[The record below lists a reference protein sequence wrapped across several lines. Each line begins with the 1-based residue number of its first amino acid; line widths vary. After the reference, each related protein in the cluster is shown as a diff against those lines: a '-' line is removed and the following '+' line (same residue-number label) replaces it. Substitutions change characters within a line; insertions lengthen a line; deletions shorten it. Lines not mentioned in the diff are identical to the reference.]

1 MTTKLTILVEEE
13 TIKRAKKYSAQ
24 TGQSLSKIIENY
36 LDSVTLKQESNATR
50 FSPRIKR
57 LMGSVKLPKDFNHK
71 KAVEEAV
78 KEKFKQ

>member
-36 LDSVTLKQESNATR
+36 LDSVTQPQQSKAKK

-57 LMGSVKLPKDFNHK
+57 LMGSVKLPGDGDYK

-78 KEKFKQ
+78 KEKFK

>member
-13 TIKRAKKYSAQ
+13 TIIRAKKYSAQ

-36 LDSVTLKQESNATR
+36 LDSVTQPQESKTKI

-57 LMGSVKLPKDFNHK
+57 LMGSIKLPKDSNYK
-71 KAVEEAV
+71 KAVEDAV
-78 KEKFKQ
+78 KEKFK

>member
-13 TIKRAKKYSAQ
+13 TIKKAKKYSAQ
-24 TGQSLSKIIENY
+24 TGQSLSKLIENY
-36 LDSVTLKQESNATR
+36 LDSVTRNQDIKKQK

-57 LMGSVKLPKDFNHK
+57 LMGSVKLPKDFNYK

-78 KEKFKQ
+78 KEKFQ

>member
-13 TIKRAKKYSAQ
+13 TIKKAKKYSAQ
-24 TGQSLSKIIENY
+24 TGQSLSKLIENY
-36 LDSVTLKQESNATR
+36 LDSVTRNQDIKKQK

-57 LMGSVKLPKDFNHK
+57 LMGSVKLPKDFNYK

-78 KEKFKQ
+78 KDKFK

>member
-13 TIKRAKKYSAQ
+13 TIKKAKKYSAQ
-24 TGQSLSKIIENY
+24 TGQSLSKLIENY
-36 LDSVTLKQESNATR
+36 LDSVTRNQDIKKQK

-57 LMGSVKLPKDFNHK
+57 LMGSVKLPKDFNYK

-78 KEKFKQ
+78 KEKFK

>member
-36 LDSVTLKQESNATR
+36 LNSVIQPQQSKTKQ
-50 FSPRIKR
+50 FSPRIRR
-57 LMGSVKLPKDFNHK
+57 LMGSVKLPKDLDHK
-71 KAVEEAV
+71 KTVEEAV
-78 KEKFKQ
+78 KEKFK

>member
-1 MTTKLTILVEEE
+1 MTTKFTILVEEE

-36 LDSVTLKQESNATR
+36 LDSVTLPQQSKTKK

-57 LMGSVKLPKDFNHK
+57 LMGSVKLPKDFDYK
-71 KAVEEAV
+71 KIVEETV
-78 KEKFKQ
+78 KEKFK

>member
-24 TGQSLSKIIENY
+24 TGQSLSKLIENY
-36 LDSVTLKQESNATR
+36 LDLVTRHQEKNEK

-57 LMGSVKLPKDFNHK
+57 LMGSVKLPKDFNYK
-71 KAVEEAV
+71 KAVEAAV
-78 KEKFKQ
+78 KEKFK

>member
-13 TIKRAKKYSAQ
+13 TIKKAKKYSAQ
-24 TGQSLSKIIENY
+24 TGQSLSKLIENY
-36 LDSVTLKQESNATR
+36 LDTVTRNQDMKKQK

-57 LMGSVKLPKDFNHK
+57 LMGSVKLPKDFNYK

-78 KEKFKQ
+78 KEKFK

>member
-24 TGQSLSKIIENY
+24 TGKSLSKIIETY
-36 LDSVTLKQESNATR
+36 LDSVTLPQQSNTKK

-57 LMGSVKLPKDFNHK
+57 LMGSVKLPKDFDYK
-71 KAVEEAV
+71 KTVEETV
-78 KEKFKQ
+78 KEKFK